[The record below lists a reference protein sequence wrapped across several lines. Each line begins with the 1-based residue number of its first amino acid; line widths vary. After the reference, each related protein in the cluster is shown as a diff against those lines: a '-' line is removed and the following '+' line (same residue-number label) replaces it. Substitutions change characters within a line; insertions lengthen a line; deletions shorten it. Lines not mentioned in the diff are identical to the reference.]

1 MKNRTFYPLYV
12 LVFALYISIMAMAGC
27 QHIGPGATVNHPGQ
41 ISTFDG
47 TAYDAL
53 IVAQASI
60 TQAKTLIPAHPEFKT
75 ELNQAIAAY
84 NTAIAAYKLYHSQAA
99 GAPSSSEIQGQVALL
114 TSSVSQLLSKLGVG
128 IQ

>member
-1 MKNRTFYPLYV
+1 MTSISKRAILPILLALV
-12 LVFALYISIMAMAGC
+12 LTLMPGC
-27 QHIGPGATVNHPGQ
+27 QHAAVTPHPNQ

-47 TAYDAL
+47 AAYDGL

-60 TQAKTLIPAHPEFKT
+60 TQAKTLITAHPEFKT

-99 GAPSSSEIQGQVALL
+99 GAPSSADLQSQVVAL
-114 TSSVSQLLSKLGVG
+114 TSSVSQLLAKLGVG

>member
-1 MKNRTFYPLYV
+1 MTPARSNARSALAV
-12 LVFALYISIMAMAGC
+12 LVLVISALLGSAC
-27 QHIGPGATVNHPGQ
+27 QHPGAAVNHPGQ

-47 TAYDAL
+47 ASFDAL